1 MDIFFLIIFLMLF
14 IIMLLVGVLVIGYVW
29 LTPVMP
35 YLRAKWSRRD
45 VLFVIGKDN
54 KIRLIPAKYSSMVFS
69 SSAPPFTYLQRVPR
83 AYRLGDVNVVLVDDA
98 WGVVIDPDMNEA
110 LNVLAQHGITN
121 YTQLRDAV
129 EKRRNKVSLGS
140 EDVDKIVDI
149 VEIHAFKEIPIHNVL
164 QYVGNV
170 TGGELKAYVDE
181 KMAEFVEQYR
191 KLGEDKKGG
200 IGMTWI
206 IVIILM
212 FMIGG
217 FFLMKFLGI
226 M

>member
-1 MDIFFLIIFLMLF
+1 MR
-14 IIMLLVGVLVIGYVW
+14 G
-29 LTPVMP
+29 
-35 YLRAKWSRRD
+35 
-45 VLFVIGKDN
+45 
-54 KIRLIPAKYSSMVFS
+54 
-69 SSAPPFTYLQRVPR
+69 FTYLQRVPR

-129 EKRRNKVSLGS
+129 EKRRSKVSLGS

-164 QYVGNV
+164 EYVGNV
-170 TGGELKAYVDE
+170 TGGEVKAYLDE

-217 FFLMKFLGI
+217 FFLMKFLGV

>member
-1 MDIFFLIIFLMLF
+1 
-14 IIMLLVGVLVIGYVW
+14 
-29 LTPVMP
+29 MP

>member
-1 MDIFFLIIFLMLF
+1 MDIFVLITFFMMF
-14 IIMLLVGVLVIGYVW
+14 IIMLLVGVIVIGVVW
-29 LTPVMP
+29 LSPVMP
-35 YLRAKWSRRD
+35 YLKAKWSRRD
-45 VLFVIGKDN
+45 ILLVVGKDN

-121 YTQLRDAV
+121 YTQLREAV
-129 EKRRNKVSLGS
+129 EKRRGKISLGS

-149 VEIHAFKEIPIHNVL
+149 VEIHAFKEVPIHNVL

-170 TGGELKAYVDE
+170 TAGELKAYVDE
-181 KMAEFVEQYR
+181 KMAEFIEQYR
-191 KLGEDKKGG
+191 KLGEDKKGSSSS
-200 IGMTWI
+200 IWI
-206 IVIILM
+206 ILILLLVAV
-212 FMIGG
+212 GG
-217 FFLMKFLGI
+217 FFIMKGMGF